1 MIHNMGLAARGK
13 SVSKK
18 SANLASFGPVSPQC
32 LKIRP
37 VAAPWALLLIGM
49 LSRPGLADEPSS
61 APPMLQEIVVTAQK
75 FSENLQDVPLSVSAV
90 TGKELS
96 NWNATSLEQL
106 QYSIPNLS
114 AFQYGPGVEFIQIRG
129 VATDVGGPTV
139 GQYVDEMPIT
149 APTVFSIYAPDIR
162 LLDMQRVEV
171 LRGPQGA
178 LYGEGSMGGTIR
190 YITASPSLT
199 QYSSSLEMQGGSITD
214 GGTSYRADG
223 VLSVPLV
230 QDVLGLRLVA
240 GYERDGGWIDDP
252 ATGHSNI
259 NTTDVTTVRG
269 KLLFKPTDRLKLSL
283 LVLHQK
289 LSQPNQNF
297 AIDSKTSPTL
307 GLVPTP
313 NDHVYDLVNGVAN
326 FDAGPVLITES
337 AGYLDNRMTEQFD
350 LTSLYSPALPTL
362 LMLFGLPQGSIT
374 QVAYPDHIGTRTLND
389 ELRFSS
395 SAPGPFNWVAGA
407 FYQKTS
413 VSNDSMALTAPGAL
427 PVSLLADDTANQN
440 SEYAIYGE
448 AGYQLTQH
456 LNARV
461 GVRYYEDHE
470 DQTSASVNV
479 GSPAHDY
486 GNARFHSTNPQ
497 FNLRY
502 EFSQTS
508 MAYFNASKGFRSG
521 GFNLTSAG
529 RDVVKIPPTYGP
541 DSLWTYELGTKQ
553 ELLDRRLAFDG
564 DVYYTDW
571 KDVQSTSFVPGSVI
585 EVVENAGKVNG
596 WGTDLSARAQ
606 ITTDMT
612 LSVSYGWNNLAFRTN
627 TAEANI
633 GDPVDNAV
641 RNSYSASFDY
651 RPPLSGSLS
660 GLFAVQYQH
669 AGPAQISLRDFGG
682 EVIHLPEHN
691 TVNARVGFDWNQ
703 YELSLF
709 SDNLFNDRHVIIPGP
724 YGVLSENVELQPR
737 VIGLNLQAHF

>member
-1 MIHNMGLAARGK
+1 MVHNMGLAARGK

-18 SANLASFGPVSPQC
+18 SPSLASLGPVPLQS
-32 LKIRP
+32 LKIHS
-37 VAAPWALLLIGM
+37 VAVPWALLLIGM
-49 LSRPGLADEPSS
+49 LPRPGLADELSS
-61 APPMLQEIVVTAQK
+61 TPPMLQEIVVTAQK
-75 FSENLQDVPLSVSAV
+75 FSENLQDVPLSISAV
-90 TGKELS
+90 TGEEIG
-96 NWNATSLEQL
+96 NWNATSLAQL

-129 VATDVGGPTV
+129 IATDVGGPTV

-199 QYSSSLEMQGGSITD
+199 DYYSSLEMQGGSITD

-223 VLSVPLV
+223 VLSMPLV
-230 QDVLGLRLVA
+230 NDVLGLRLVA

-252 ATGHSNI
+252 TTGQSNI
-259 NTTDVTTVRG
+259 NSTDVTTVRG
-269 KLLFKPTDRLKLSL
+269 KLLFKPTDRLQFYL

-297 AIDSKTSPTL
+297 AINSQTF

-313 NDHVYDLVNGVAN
+313 NEHVYDLVNGVAN
-326 FDAGPVLITES
+326 LDAGPVLITES

-350 LTSLYSPALPTL
+350 LSSLYSGVFPL
-362 LMLFGLPQGSIT
+362 LGLPQNFIT

-395 SAPGPFNWVAGA
+395 SARGPFNWVAGV
-407 FYQKTS
+407 FYQKTN
-413 VSNDSMALTAPGAL
+413 VSNDSMALTAPNTL
-427 PVSLLADDTANQN
+427 PFSLLTDDTENSN

-479 GSPAHDY
+479 GVPANDY

-502 EFSQTS
+502 EFSRTA

-529 RDVVKIPPTYGP
+529 GGVVKVPPAYGP

-553 ELLDRRLAFDG
+553 ELLDRRLSFDG

-585 EVVENAGKVNG
+585 EVVENAGKVTG

-606 ITTDMT
+606 ITTGMT
-612 LSVSYGWNNLAFRTN
+612 LSVSYGWNNLAYRTS
-627 TAEANI
+627 TAEANV
-633 GDPVDNAV
+633 GDPVDNAIH
-641 RNSYSASFDY
+641 NSYSASFNY
-651 RPPLSGSLS
+651 RRPVSGALS
-660 GLFAVQYQH
+660 GLFIVQYQH
-669 AGPAQISLRDFGG
+669 AGPAQISLRDYGG
-682 EVIHLPEHN
+682 EVIRLPEHDR
-691 TVNARVGFDWNQ
+691 VNARVGFDWNQ
-703 YELSLF
+703 YEVSLF

-737 VIGLNLQAHF
+737 VVGLNFQAHF